1 VEIEVNL
8 TTFLGNIRYQAL
20 NRRILTA
27 KFMCAIIWDEIEPFC
42 IDGGA
47 KRFQSFKFRYTAF
60 TSEKL
65 VISTKLDAKPARID
79 KTRDLR
85 ILQAVCRAFP

>member
-47 KRFQSFKFRYTAF
+47 KRFQTLKFRDTAF
-60 TSEKL
+60 AGKKL
-65 VISTKLDAKPARID
+65 IASSKLDAKSARID